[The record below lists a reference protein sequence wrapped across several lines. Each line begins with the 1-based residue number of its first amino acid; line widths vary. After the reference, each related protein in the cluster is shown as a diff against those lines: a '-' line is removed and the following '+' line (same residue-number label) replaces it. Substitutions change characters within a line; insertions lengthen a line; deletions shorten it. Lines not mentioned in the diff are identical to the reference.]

1 MNQVLQA
8 IAKRHNISKF
18 NDIKDLKNKMQ
29 KEFDNLDALLDFD
42 LRLDIFEDLSDIQNL
57 MSARF

>member
-18 NDIKDLKNKMQ
+18 SDIEDLKNKMQ
-29 KEFDNLDALLDFD
+29 KEFDNLDALLDYD
-42 LRLDIFEDLSDIQNL
+42 LRLDIFDDLSDIQNL